1 MDFVVICILLS
12 LTYRDRDCLNDEITP
27 IRDCYRFAYF
37 HDMTVESLLYQAV
50 DRVDHNLMQAIT
62 KYN

>member
-1 MDFVVICILLS
+1 MHIIITYLQGLFSVIE
-12 LTYRDRDCLNDEITP
+12 RLNDEITP